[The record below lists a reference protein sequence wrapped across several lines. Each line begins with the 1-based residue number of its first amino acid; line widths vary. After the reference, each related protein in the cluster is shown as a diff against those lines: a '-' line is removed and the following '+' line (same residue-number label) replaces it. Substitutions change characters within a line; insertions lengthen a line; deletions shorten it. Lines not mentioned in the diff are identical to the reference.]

1 MKKMVLR
8 VLSIMMIAAIMVLS
22 TNSVAALAA
31 ENLDI
36 SSRVFVSDAAPA
48 DNADGSITFSD
59 QKSMKCSFALPT
71 VLNAG
76 ESVTVNVKLQ
86 FDSADDA
93 GVRFYLISGGVD
105 VNTAVAIE
113 SIANEGVGSIVEKTF
128 TLTAASASTEL
139 LFASASYGV
148 YLNNVTIHEISI
160 GEKEAE
166 VPEAPAA
173 DADLV
178 ALDLSSR
185 VFLSGASP
193 VDNADGSITFSGQA
207 TMKSSFALPETLV
220 AGDSINVNVKMKFD
234 SEADA
239 GVRFYLIA
247 NGVDSNLAAE
257 IQAVAAENI
266 GSEIEKSFV
275 LTAASDSTEILFA
288 SSSYGVNIDNVTLYE
303 ITLGEKPV
311 AETPAV
317 DTPIEITGN
326 EYIVQAGDTLGKI
339 AAASGLSVKEIADA
353 NNIEDADMIMTGAK
367 LVLPTVDTAK
377 RHIVVA
383 GDTLG
388 KLAAT
393 YGCTVDALVSANA
406 IEDADMIYVGQL
418 IVLP

>member
-48 DNADGSITFSD
+48 DNADGSITFSE

-105 VNTAVAIE
+105 VNTAAAIE
-113 SIANEGVGSIVEKTF
+113 TIPNEGVGTIVEKTF
-128 TLTAASASTEL
+128 TLTANSASTEL
-139 LFASASYGV
+139 LFASSSYGV

-166 VPEAPAA
+166 APAA

-185 VFLSGASP
+185 VFVAGASP
-193 VDNADGSITFSGQA
+193 ADNDDGSITFSGQA

-220 AGDSINVNVKMKFD
+220 AGDSVNVNVKMKFD

-247 NGVDSNLAAE
+247 NGVDSNLATE

-266 GSEIEKSFV
+266 GSVIEKSFV

-326 EYIVQAGDTLGKI
+326 EYVVKAGDTLGKI
-339 AAASGLSVKEIADA
+339 AAASGLSVQEIADA
-353 NNIEDADMIMTGAK
+353 NKIEDADMILVGAK
-367 LVLPTVDTAK
+367 LVLPTVDTSK
-377 RHIVVA
+377 RHIVVE

-393 YGCTVDALVSANA
+393 YGCTVADLVSANA
-406 IEDADMIYVGQL
+406 IENADLIYVGQL

>member
-220 AGDSINVNVKMKFD
+220 AGDSVNVNVKMKFD

-247 NGVDSNLAAE
+247 NGVDSNLATE

-311 AETPAV
+311 AETP
-317 DTPIEITGN
+317 IEITGN
-326 EYIVQAGDTLGKI
+326 EYVIQAGDTLGKI
-339 AAASGLSVKEIADA
+339 AVAAGLSVKEIADA
-353 NNIEDADMIMTGAK
+353 NNIENADMIFAGAT
-367 LVLPTVDTAK
+367 LVLPTVDASK
-377 RHIVVA
+377 RHIVVE

-406 IEDADMIYVGQL
+406 IENADLIYVGQL

>member
-1 MKKMVLR
+1 MKKLVRR
-8 VLSIMMIAAIMVLS
+8 VLSTMMIAALMVLS
-22 TNSVAALAA
+22 TSGVAAFAA

-76 ESVTVNVKLQ
+76 ETVTVNVKLQ

-105 VNTAVAIE
+105 VNTAAAIE
-113 SIANEGVGSIVEKTF
+113 TIPNEGVGTIVEKTF
-128 TLTAASASTEL
+128 TLTANSASTEL
-139 LFASASYGV
+139 LFASSSYGV
-148 YLNNVTIHEISI
+148 YINNVTIHEISI

-185 VFLSGASP
+185 VFLGGAAP
-193 VDNADGSITFSGQA
+193 VDNADGSITFSGQT

-220 AGDSINVNVKMKFD
+220 AGDSLTVNVKLKFD

-247 NGVDSNLAAE
+247 NGVDSNIATE
-257 IQAVAAENI
+257 IQSIPAESI
-266 GSEIEKSFV
+266 GSVIEKSFV
-275 LTAASDSTEILFA
+275 ITAASDSTELLFA
-288 SSSYGVNIDNVTLYE
+288 SSSYGVYLDNVTIYE

-311 AETPAV
+311 AETPAE
-317 DTPIEITGN
+317 DTTIEITGS
-326 EYIVQAGDTLGKI
+326 EYVIQAGDTLAKI
-339 AAASGLSVKEIADA
+339 AAAAGLTVKEIADA
-353 NNIEDADMIMTGAK
+353 NNIENADMIFTGDK

-383 GDTLG
+383 GDTLFQ
-388 KLAAT
+388 LATT
-393 YGCTVDALVSANA
+393 YGCTVADLVSANA
-406 IEDADMIYVGQL
+406 IENADLIYVGQL

>member
-8 VLSIMMIAAIMVLS
+8 VLSTMMIAALMVLCTS
-22 TNSVAALAA
+22 NVTALAA

-36 SSRVFVSDAAPA
+36 SSRVFLSGEAPA
-48 DNADGSITFSD
+48 DNADGSITFSE

-76 ESVTVNVKLQ
+76 DSVTVNVKLQ
-86 FDSADDA
+86 FNSADDA
-93 GVRFYLISGGVD
+93 GVRFYLIASGVD
-105 VNTAVAIE
+105 VNTAEAIE
-113 SIANEGVGSIVEKTF
+113 AIPNEGVGTVVEKTF

-139 LFASASYGV
+139 LFASSGYGINMQDITV
-148 YLNNVTIHEISI
+148 YEISI

-166 VPEAPAA
+166 APEAS
-173 DADLV
+173 ADLV

-247 NGVDSNLAAE
+247 NGVDSNLATE

-311 AETPAV
+311 AETPV
-317 DTPIEITGN
+317 VITGN
-326 EYIVQAGDTLGKI
+326 EYVIQAGDTLGKI
-339 AAASGLSVKEIADA
+339 AVAAGLSVKEIADA
-353 NNIEDADMIMTGAK
+353 NNIEDADMILAGAT
-367 LVLPTVDTAK
+367 LVLPTVDASK
-377 RHIVVA
+377 RHIVVE

-406 IEDADMIYVGQL
+406 IENADLIYVGQL

>member
-36 SSRVFVSDAAPA
+36 SSRVFVSDAAPT
-48 DNADGSITFSD
+48 DNADGSITFSE

-76 ESVTVNVKLQ
+76 DSVTVNVKLQ

-105 VNTAVAIE
+105 VNTAAAIE
-113 SIANEGVGSIVEKTF
+113 TIANEGVGSIVEKTF
-128 TLTAASASTEL
+128 TLTANAASTEL
-139 LFASASYGV
+139 LFASSSYGV

-166 VPEAPAA
+166 APEAPTA

-220 AGDSINVNVKMKFD
+220 AGDSVNVNVKMKFD

-247 NGVDSNLAAE
+247 NGVDSNLATE

-326 EYIVQAGDTLGKI
+326 EYVVQAGDTLGKI

-377 RHIVVA
+377 RHIVVE

-388 KLAAT
+388 KLATT
-393 YGCTVDALVSANA
+393 YGCTVADLVSTNA
-406 IEDADMIYVGQL
+406 IENADLIYVGQL

>member
-1 MKKMVLR
+1 MKKIVLR
-8 VLSIMMIAAIMVLS
+8 VLSTMMIAALMVLCTS
-22 TNSVAALAA
+22 NVTALAA

-36 SSRVFVSDAAPA
+36 SSRVFLSGEAPA
-48 DNADGSITFSD
+48 DNADGSITFSEL
-59 QKSMKCSFALPT
+59 KSMKCSFALPT

-76 ESVTVNVKLQ
+76 DSVTVNVKLQ
-86 FDSADDA
+86 FNSADDA
-93 GVRFYLISGGVD
+93 GVRFYLIASGVD
-105 VNTAVAIE
+105 VNTAEAIE
-113 SIANEGVGSIVEKTF
+113 AIPNEGVGTVVEKTF

-139 LFASASYGV
+139 LFASSGYGINMQDITV
-148 YLNNVTIHEISI
+148 YEISI

-166 VPEAPAA
+166 APEAS
-173 DADLV
+173 ADLV

-247 NGVDSNLAAE
+247 NGVDSNLATE

-311 AETPAV
+311 AETP
-317 DTPIEITGN
+317 IEITGN
-326 EYIVQAGDTLGKI
+326 EYVIQAGDTLGKI
-339 AAASGLSVKEIADA
+339 AVAAGLSVKEIADA
-353 NNIEDADMIMTGAK
+353 NNIEDADMIFAGAT
-367 LVLPTVDTAK
+367 LVLPTVDASK
-377 RHIVVA
+377 RHIVVE

-406 IEDADMIYVGQL
+406 IENADLIYVGQL

>member
-1 MKKMVLR
+1 MKKLVLR
-8 VLSIMMIAAIMVLS
+8 VLSTMM
-22 TNSVAALAA
+22 VAALMVLCTSNVTAFAA

-48 DNADGSITFSD
+48 DNADGSITFSE

-105 VNTAVAIE
+105 VNTAAAIE
-113 SIANEGVGSIVEKTF
+113 TIPNEGVGTIVEKTF
-128 TLTAASASTEL
+128 TLTANAASTEL
-139 LFASASYGV
+139 LFASSSYGV
-148 YLNNVTIHEISI
+148 YINNVTIHEISI

-220 AGDSINVNVKMKFD
+220 AGDSVNVNVKMKFD

-247 NGVDSNLAAE
+247 NGVDSNLATE

-311 AETPAV
+311 AETP
-317 DTPIEITGN
+317 IEITGN
-326 EYIVQAGDTLGKI
+326 EYVIQAGDTLGKI
-339 AAASGLSVKEIADA
+339 AVAAGLSVKEIADA
-353 NNIEDADMIMTGAK
+353 NNIENADMIFAGAT
-367 LVLPTVDTAK
+367 LVLPTVDASK
-377 RHIVVA
+377 RHIVVE

-406 IEDADMIYVGQL
+406 IENADLIYVGQL

>member
-8 VLSIMMIAAIMVLS
+8 VLSTMMIAALMVLS
-22 TNSVAALAA
+22 TSSVTAFAA

-48 DNADGSITFSD
+48 DNADGSITFSE

-178 ALDLSSR
+178 ALDLSNR
-185 VFLSGASP
+185 VFLGGAAP
-193 VDNADGSITFSGQA
+193 ADNADGSITFSGQA

-247 NGVDSNLAAE
+247 NGIDSNIATE

-266 GSEIEKSFV
+266 GSVIEKSFV

-303 ITLGEKPV
+303 ITLGEKAV
-311 AETPAV
+311 VETPAE
-317 DTPIEITGN
+317 DTTIEITGS
-326 EYIVQAGDTLGKI
+326 EYVIQAGDTLGKI
-339 AAASGLSVKEIADA
+339 AAAAGLTVKEIAEA
-353 NNIEDADMIMTGAK
+353 NNIADADVIITGAK
-367 LVLPTVDTAK
+367 LVIPTVDTAK
-377 RHIVVA
+377 RYIVVS
-383 GDTLG
+383 GDTLS
-388 KLAAT
+388 KIAAANN
-393 YGCTVDALVSANA
+393 CTVADLASANA
-406 IEDADMIYVGQL
+406 IENADLIYVGQL